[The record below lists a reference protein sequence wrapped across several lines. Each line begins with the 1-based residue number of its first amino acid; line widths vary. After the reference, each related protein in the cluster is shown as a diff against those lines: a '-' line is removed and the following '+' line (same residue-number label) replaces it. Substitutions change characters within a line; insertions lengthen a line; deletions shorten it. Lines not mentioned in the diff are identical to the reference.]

1 MNLSNPWFL
10 LFLIP
15 LFIQFVYELYP
26 NKEKDIFPGAKQNIK
41 DSNYKNISFKNQQAV
56 RILLL
61 SGVFCLTLSAA
72 GPQFGSKVKKI
83 ERQGVDLVIVFDTS
97 TSMDAEDVKPSR
109 IEKAKYEVG
118 KLIQKL
124 KGDRV
129 SIIVFAGTSHLYLP
143 LTTDYEAA
151 LLFLSAID
159 SEMIPNQGTSIS
171 SAMDLAI
178 ETVKKDQNKYKVMLL
193 ITDGEDHEGNAIALA
208 SKANEVGIEIHTI
221 GVGSNIGGLIPI
233 KNNQSDNLDYKR
245 DKNGKLINSILNIS
259 MLKNIADAG
268 GGKFFHFSNQG
279 DNYSDLNKAI
289 DAMEKRRINSHEY
302 SQYEERF
309 QPLALFSFSLFL
321 VSFLLP
327 TRKSKVS

>member
-1 MNLSNPWFL
+1 MNFSNPWFL

-15 LFIQFVYELYP
+15 LFIQFVFELYP
-26 NKEKDIFPGAKQNIK
+26 HKKKDIFPGAKQNIK
-41 DSNYKNISFKNQQAV
+41 DSNYKNISFKNQRTV
-56 RILLL
+56 RVLLII
-61 SGVFCLTLSAA
+61 GIFCLTLSTA
-72 GPQFGSKVKKI
+72 GPQFGSKVKKV

-118 KLIQKL
+118 KLIQRL

-178 ETVKKDQNKYKVMLL
+178 ATVKKDQNKYKVMLL
-193 ITDGEDHEGNAIALA
+193 VTDGEDHEGNAIALA

-221 GVGSNIGGLIPI
+221 GVGSNTGGLIPI
-233 KNNQSDNLDYKR
+233 KNNQSDNLEYKR
-245 DKNGKLINSILNIS
+245 DKSGKLINSILNIS
-259 MLKNIADAG
+259 MLKDIADAG

-289 DAMEKRRINSHEY
+289 DAMEKRQINSHEY

-309 QPLALFSFSLFL
+309 QPLALFSFLLFL

-327 TRKSKVS
+327 TRKSKVL